1 MKMQEVTILII
12 EHRLDIA
19 LRYVDYAY
27 AMAGGRII
35 AEGEPSKVIKA
46 PEVIESYLGEKY
58 RIK

>member
-1 MKMQEVTILII
+1 MV

-19 LRYVDYAY
+19 LKYVDYAY

-35 AEGEPSKVIKA
+35 AEGDPDRLIRM

-58 RIK
+58 RLG